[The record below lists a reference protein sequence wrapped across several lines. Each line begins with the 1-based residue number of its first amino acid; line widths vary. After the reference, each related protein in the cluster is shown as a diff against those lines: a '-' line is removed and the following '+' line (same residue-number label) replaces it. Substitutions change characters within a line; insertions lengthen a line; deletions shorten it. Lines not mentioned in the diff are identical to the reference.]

1 MREGGEGRRWCGE
14 QPHGRTRTDTDRH
27 GRLER
32 SESRGQEGIEGGHW
46 GEKGAEVVRGTAVW
60 REQSAEVGGQEK
72 PEQPNSLLT
81 QRARTKRKRRKR
93 FFGGG
98 GRKRGL

>member
-46 GEKGAEVVRGTAVW
+46 GEKGAEVVRGTAGW
-60 REQSAEVGGQEK
+60 RGQRSEVRGNRTAGTASALGER
-72 PEQPNSLLT
+72 SY
-81 QRARTKRKRRKR
+81 RTAELALP
-93 FFGGG
+93 GT
-98 GRKRGL
+98 